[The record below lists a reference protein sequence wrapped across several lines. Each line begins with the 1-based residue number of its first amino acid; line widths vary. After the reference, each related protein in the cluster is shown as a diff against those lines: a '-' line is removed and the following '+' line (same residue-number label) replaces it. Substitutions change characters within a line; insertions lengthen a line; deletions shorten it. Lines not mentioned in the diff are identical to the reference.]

1 MKTAK
6 IFLSLT
12 AAACFCASAMAVA
25 KTSGSV
31 FSPKKGV
38 ICDTYICAD
47 QKGVSKP
54 LTVRYLGKS
63 KANRAFSQGSFDVTA
78 FTLSNGVFCDT
89 KTKLCHADRY
99 FDQNGKRSKVDK
111 NMTDK
116 LFQK

>member
-6 IFLSLT
+6 TFLSLT
-12 AAACFCASAMAVA
+12 AAACVCASTMAVA

-54 LTVRYLGKS
+54 LTAKYLGKA
-63 KANRAFSQGSFDVTA
+63 KANRAFSQGSFDATA